1 MDIHE
6 RAMEIE
12 VVYAL
17 PDIQIMRRLCAPP
30 GVTARQ
36 AVELSGIINL
46 YPEIDLSKNKLGVFG
61 KLVKPDAI
69 LRDGDRVE
77 IYRPLAVDP
86 REARRKRMEDFKT
99 MKKNR
104 NAGTNVPT
112 GAPL

>member
-6 RAMEIE
+6 RTMEIE

-17 PDIQIMRRLCAPP
+17 PDYQFVRRLNLPV

-36 AVELSGIINL
+36 AVERSGIINL
-46 YPEIDLSKNKLGVFG
+46 CPEIDLSQNKLGVFG
-61 KLVKPDAI
+61 KVVKPDAV
-69 LRDGDRVE
+69 LRDCDRVE

-86 REARRKRMEDFKT
+86 REARRKRLEDFQV

-104 NAGTNVPT
+104 DAGADAPRN
-112 GAPL
+112 APL